1 MPRYLIRASYS
12 VEGVKGLLSKGGT
25 AREDALREAVSS
37 VGGTLEGFYFAFGDD
52 DVIILCDMPDHA
64 SAAAVSLAA
73 GAAGGVSGTSTTV
86 LLSPEEIDRAAE
98 MHPGYRPPGT

>member
-25 AREDALREAVSS
+25 PRRDAIREAVAS
-37 VGGTLEGFYFAFGDD
+37 VGGTLEAFYFAFGED

-64 SAAAVSLAA
+64 SAAAVSLVA
-73 GAAGGVSGTSTTV
+73 AAGGGVSKSSTIV
-86 LLSPEEIDRAAE
+86 LLSPEEIDAAAKKS
-98 MHPGYRPPGT
+98 PQYAPPGT